1 MIDVLQDFL
10 SSINF
15 FDIIVLIILI
25 YNVLQCFYKGF
36 SLSLISFSKWILS
49 TIVTIILV
57 PKLQP
62 IVSEYIQS
70 EFINNVGLGI
80 TIFIFTLFITIIIG
94 KTLSKAVT
102 WTGVGSIDKVFGFL
116 FGFFKGYIVC
126 VCLFSILNWFYP
138 YQNWG
143 ISAEDAI
150 SFNFI
155 SKGSD
160 VLINEF
166 PSNEDFIDTKEK
178 IEKFESDKLREECG
192 IFGISNHADASALVA
207 LGLHALQHRGQEGCG
222 IVSFDGKNYHSEK
235 RQGLIGDHFT
245 DLETLKKLP
254 GSFAIGHNR
263 YSTTGETS
271 LRNIQPFF
279 ADLHMGG
286 LSIAHNGNL
295 TNAIVLRENLVKNGA
310 IFRTTS
316 DTETIVQLIA
326 RSKRE
331 KFIDKLIDTL
341 FQIQGGYSL
350 VLMTNKK
357 LVGVRDPFGIRP
369 LVVGKIKNS
378 YIFASETCALDIV
391 GASFVREVKNGEIVI
406 VEDNQLKSIKP
417 FPQQKA
423 RPCVFEYIYFARP
436 DSLINNKCA
445 YEYRKNLGTEL
456 AKEADLKADLVVPV
470 PDSGVPAALGYA
482 KHSKKNFELGLIRNH
497 YVGRT
502 FIEPTQNIRSLG
514 VKLKLNSTKTI
525 VKGKSIILIDDSLVR
540 GTTCH
545 KIVKML
551 YESGAKE
558 VHVRIAC
565 PEIIYPDFYGVD
577 MPTKEELLAFKKN
590 NKEMCDYLNAKSL
603 KFLSLEGLYKA
614 LINEKRDAKYPQFS
628 DHYFT
633 GDYPIKPHDNINGIN
648 VKQLSLL
655 SGKSNN

>member
-1 MIDVLQDFL
+1 MTI
-10 SSINF
+10 
-15 FDIIVLIILI
+15 
-25 YNVLQCFYKGF
+25 
-36 SLSLISFSKWILS
+36 SLIQKSKLKKYN
-49 TIVTIILV
+49 L
-57 PKLQP
+57 
-62 IVSEYIQS
+62 
-70 EFINNVGLGI
+70 
-80 TIFIFTLFITIIIG
+80 
-94 KTLSKAVT
+94 
-102 WTGVGSIDKVFGFL
+102 
-116 FGFFKGYIVC
+116 
-126 VCLFSILNWFYP
+126 
-138 YQNWG
+138 
-143 ISAEDAI
+143 
-150 SFNFI
+150 
-155 SKGSD
+155 
-160 VLINEF
+160 
-166 PSNEDFIDTKEK
+166 
-178 IEKFESDKLREECG
+178 DKLREECG
-192 IFGISNHADASALVA
+192 IFGISNHEDASALVA

-235 RQGLIGDHFT
+235 RQGLVGDHFT
-245 DLETLKKLP
+245 DIETLKKLP
-254 GSFAIGHNR
+254 GEFSIGHNR

-286 LSIAHNGNL
+286 LSVAHNGNL
-295 TNAIVLRENLVKNGA
+295 TNALLLRESLVKDGA

-326 RSKRE
+326 KSKRN

-341 FQIQGGYSL
+341 FQIQGGYAL

-369 LVVGKIKNS
+369 LVIGRLKNS

-391 GASFVREVKNGEIVI
+391 GATFIREVENGEIVI
-406 VEDNQLKSIKP
+406 IENNELRSVRP
-417 FPQQKA
+417 FPKQKA

-436 DSLINNKCA
+436 DSLINGKCA
-445 YEYRKNLGTEL
+445 YEYRKNLGFEL
-456 AKEADLKADLVVPV
+456 AKETDHEADLVIPV

-482 KHSKKNFELGLIRNH
+482 EQSKKKFELGLIRNH

-514 VKLKLNSTKTI
+514 VKLKLSSTKTI
-525 VKGKSIILIDDSLVR
+525 VKNKSIILIDDSLVR

-565 PEIIYPDFYGVD
+565 PEIKYPDFYGVD
-577 MPTKEELLAFKKN
+577 MPTKNELLAHKKN
-590 NKEMCDYLNAKSL
+590 TQEMCDYIKAKSL
-603 KFLSLEGLYKA
+603 KFLSLKGLYKA
-614 LINEKRDAKYPQFS
+614 LTGTKRNSNYPQFS

-633 GDYPIKPHDNINGIN
+633 GDYPIKPADNLKGLK